1 MNKIIKAFVVVFAIT
16 LSFVNTSCDKFDT
29 FALNVPFSVEVTT
42 GGSSNPTAA
51 NPVTY
56 CLSSSETYSD
66 YAEDIEKLT
75 FIEAAWR
82 TVSVSNITSGDV
94 TVTVRILGGAI
105 LFQKTL
111 SGINPAS
118 YMSPN
123 SPYVLTLTAAEIA
136 ALNSY
141 LETYRANPGG
151 APCLQASVSAF
162 VTTGTAPYSLSGV
175 VDMVVEAETK
185 L

>member
-1 MNKIIKAFVVVFAIT
+1 MKNIIKTSVFVFAIA
-16 LSFVNTSCDKFDT
+16 LSFISNSCDKFDT
-29 FALNVPFSVEVTT
+29 LPLNVPFSVAVTT

-66 YAEDIEKLT
+66 YVEDIEKLT
-75 FIEAAWR
+75 FVEAAWR
-82 TVSVSNITSGDV
+82 TVSVSNITEGDV

-123 SPYVLTLTAAEIA
+123 SPFVLSLTAAEID

-141 LETYRANPGG
+141 LETYRANPGA

-162 VTTGTAPYSLSGV
+162 VTTGTAPYSLSGI
-175 VDMVVEAETK
+175 VDMVVEAEIK